1 MKVKIPI
8 IRRATQI
15 FAFFWANSFLNV
27 FLTRRLYKGPLKGTC
42 VPFLNCHGCP
52 TATFGCPIGTIEHY
66 MVIRRFP
73 YEIVGQLGLLGMLVG
88 RMACGWLC
96 PFGLL
101 QDLLFMVTK
110 VEVKIAQAWRHV
122 RWFVL
127 VGLVILLPWI
137 IGDDIFSKVCPV
149 GILTADLP
157 WILWNPL
164 DPNTGKPMFASVVVW
179 AIAIN
184 LAILVAILVLSTFIK
199 RPFCR
204 VLCPLGHI
212 FSLFNKVS
220 LVRLEVA
227 PGCDHCDACEK
238 VCPVGL
244 KVYEDPN
251 SSECVRC
258 LSCTVCG
265 NVKVGSRR
273 LVPIDQALAIRKV
286 TAESAPPEASGAGD
300 TA

>member
-1 MKVKIPI
+1 
-8 IRRATQI
+8 
-15 FAFFWANSFLNV
+15 
-27 FLTRRLYKGPLKGTC
+27 
-42 VPFLNCHGCP
+42 
-52 TATFGCPIGTIEHY
+52 

-73 YEIVGQLGLLGMLVG
+73 YEIVGQLGLLSMLVG

-101 QDLLFMVTK
+101 QDLLFLATK
-110 VEVKIAQAWRHV
+110 VEVKISHAWRHV

-127 VGLVILLPWI
+127 IGLVILLPWI
-137 IGDDIFSKVCPV
+137 IGDDIFSKVCPL

-157 WILWNPL
+157 WLLWNPL
-164 DPNTGKPMFASVVVW
+164 DPSTGKPMFASVVVW

-184 LAILVAILVLSTFIK
+184 LAILAAILVLSAFIK

-227 PGCDHCDACEK
+227 SSCDQCNACQT
-238 VCPVGL
+238 VCPVDI

-251 SSECVRC
+251 SSECIRC

-265 NVKVGSRR
+265 HVKVGSRR
-273 LVPIDQALAIRKV
+273 LIPSEQVWPLRKV
-286 TAESAPPEASGAGD
+286 AASDAPSEAKGAGD
-300 TA
+300 AA

>member
-27 FLTRRLYKGPLKGTC
+27 FLTWRLYKGPLKGTC

-52 TATFGCPIGTIEHY
+52 TATFACPIGTIEHY

-127 VGLVILLPWI
+127 VGLVMVVPW
-137 IGDDIFSKVCPV
+137 
-149 GILTADLP
+149 
-157 WILWNPL
+157 
-164 DPNTGKPMFASVVVW
+164 
-179 AIAIN
+179 
-184 LAILVAILVLSTFIK
+184 
-199 RPFCR
+199 
-204 VLCPLGHI
+204 LG
-212 FSLFNKVS
+212 
-220 LVRLEVA
+220 
-227 PGCDHCDACEK
+227 
-238 VCPVGL
+238 
-244 KVYEDPN
+244 
-251 SSECVRC
+251 
-258 LSCTVCG
+258 
-265 NVKVGSRR
+265 
-273 LVPIDQALAIRKV
+273 
-286 TAESAPPEASGAGD
+286 
-300 TA
+300 